1 MTTDDN
7 HHDASSLLDVLRHV
21 VETLQ
26 EAERS
31 GEGKGRG
38 SGTVSG
44 GRGRTDYGF
53 TVSTGPDPDS
63 LWERLGVDDPS
74 GGAEPTTS
82 TSSEA
87 GTGDDHLVDVR
98 EEEDGVVVLADLPRA
113 TAESVTVGIDR
124 ERNDL
129 VIGLD
134 GKVVERIGLGEADIS
149 VADSTFRNGVLEV
162 RLRTDETLAEGGDD
176 E

>member
-7 HHDASSLLDVLRHV
+7 HNDASSLLDVLRHV

-74 GGAEPTTS
+74 DGGDSRSTTPRS
-82 TSSEA
+82 TDEEY
-87 GTGDDHLVDVR
+87 LVDVR

-124 ERNDL
+124 GRNDL

-162 RLRTDETLAEGGDD
+162 RLRTDETLAEGRDD

>member
-7 HHDASSLLDVLRHV
+7 HREASSLLDVLRHV

-31 GEGKGRG
+31 GEGEGAG
-38 SGTVSG
+38 HGTVSG
-44 GRGRTDYGF
+44 RRFRTDYGF
-53 TVSTGPDPDS
+53 SVSTGPDPDS
-63 LWERLGVDDPS
+63 LWDRLGDARDGNAATGTESAP
-74 GGAEPTTS
+74 
-82 TSSEA
+82 EA
-87 GTGDDHLVDVR
+87 GEANEIDDEQYLVDVR
-98 EEEDGVVVLADLPRA
+98 EADDGIVVLADLPQA
-113 TAESVTVGIDR
+113 TAERVTAGIDR
-124 ERNDL
+124 GRNDL

-134 GKVVERIGLGEADIS
+134 DEVVERIALGDADIA

-162 RLRTDETLAEGGDD
+162 RLTTGEDDD